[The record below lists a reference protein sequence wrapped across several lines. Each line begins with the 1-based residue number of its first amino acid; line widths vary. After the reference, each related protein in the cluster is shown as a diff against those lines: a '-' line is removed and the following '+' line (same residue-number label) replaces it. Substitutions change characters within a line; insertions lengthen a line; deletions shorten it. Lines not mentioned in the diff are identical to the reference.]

1 MQPEKKIIALNGFIT
16 NKGNYLWSGAL
27 TLAWKDLRA
36 TFIKEDIRIK
46 SNDHDLQKLVENFN
60 KCLFD
65 KSHLSE
71 EAYYIR
77 SGFGQDTVNLIN
89 T

>member
-1 MQPEKKIIALNGFIT
+1 MQLEKKIITLNGFIT

-46 SNDHDLQKLVENFN
+46 SNDHDLQ
-60 KCLFD
+60 
-65 KSHLSE
+65 
-71 EAYYIR
+71 
-77 SGFGQDTVNLIN
+77 
-89 T
+89 